1 MLMSVSFAGELTGK
15 DREPGFD
22 NKKPADRFRSPVGFQ
37 QMSGSGSRGAGSSY
51 GCCEA

>member
-22 NKKPADRFRSPVGFQ
+22 NKKTGGPFPVAGGFQ

-51 GCCEA
+51 GCCDA